1 MKTIARIFI
10 GLFVFGCIIVS
21 SCKRDSSTEVKESIL
36 KGTATVI
43 VDETVQPML
52 EDQAAVFESQYPG
65 RIKLINKPEAEA
77 INELIS
83 DNSRIIILSRKLT
96 EEEETYYRKRK
107 IIPAITPIAV
117 DGIAL
122 IVNKTAKDTVIDLQE
137 VIDFMQGKTSSKIKK
152 LVFDNPNSSTL
163 RYVKEI
169 AGVNKEANSNVTAL
183 KSNNEVIEY
192 IAGHDDAIGV
202 VGVNWITQPS
212 TQMKKHT
219 DRITVLS
226 VKNVK
231 NKKGS
236 EGYYKPSQSNL
247 SEGLYPLSRELYLL
261 NYQGIDGLGMGFAS
275 FVAGDIGQRI
285 ILKSGLLPVRIP
297 PRQIILRNN
306 I

>member
-21 SCKRDSSTEVKESIL
+21 SCKHDSSTEVKESIL

-107 IIPAITPIAV
+107 ITPAITPIAV
-117 DGIAL
+117 DAIAL

-137 VIDFMQGKTSSKIKK
+137 VIDFMQSKTSKIKK

-163 RYVKEI
+163 RYVKGI
-169 AGVNKEANSNVTAL
+169 AGVDKEANSNVTAL

-212 TQMKKHT
+212 TQMKRHT
-219 DRITVLS
+219 DNITVLS

>member
-21 SCKRDSSTEVKESIL
+21 SCKRDSATEVKESIL

-65 RIKLINKPEAEA
+65 RIKLVNKPEAEA

-137 VIDFMQGKTSSKIKK
+137 VIDFIQGKTSKIKK

-163 RYVKEI
+163 RYVKGI
-169 AGVNKEANSNVTAL
+169 AGVDKEANSNVTAL

-219 DRITVLS
+219 DKITVLS

>member
-21 SCKRDSSTEVKESIL
+21 SCKHDSSTEVKESIL

-52 EDQAAVFESQYPG
+52 EDQTAVFESQYPG
-65 RIKLINKPEAEA
+65 RIKLVNKPEAEA

-107 IIPAITPIAV
+107 ITPAITPIAV

-137 VIDFMQGKTSSKIKK
+137 VIDFMQGKTSKIKK

-163 RYVKEI
+163 RYVKGI
-169 AGVNKEANSNVTAL
+169 AGVDKEANSNVTAL

-212 TQMKKHT
+212 TQMKRHT
-219 DRITVLS
+219 DKITVLS